1 MSLSFETE
9 IEIENT
15 PTDTGA
21 PAKRVATR
29 TVFFVTG
36 MAMGLWGALVP
47 YAQLRTQAEAGTLG
61 LLLLCLGAG
70 SLVSMLGSGK
80 IIGRFGCRNVIV
92 AAVVMYCLTLPLL
105 ATFSDIW
112 LLALSL
118 FIFGMGIGLADVAVN
133 VQGAM
138 VEQAAGK
145 PLMSGFHCLWSVGGI
160 AGAGGGAALLSS
172 GVTPQGSTFYVV
184 ALVILGTVYS
194 LRSLLPFGAH
204 EEERMEGKPKARP
217 NFRLVL
223 MAAMMMICFMA
234 EGAVLDWSGVFL
246 ARERGLALEHAGWGF
261 AVFAIVMS
269 LMRLTGDAIVSALGR
284 KRVLVVG
291 GILGI
296 AGYLMVVL
304 LPGWILPICGFA
316 LVGIGVANMAP
327 VLFTLA
333 GQEKV
338 MPVNM
343 SVAMVATLGY
353 FGILGGP
360 ALIGFIAHLSSL
372 YVAFSAVAAAFLIIT
387 FGACKLR
394 Y

>member
-1 MSLSFETE
+1 MSLSFE
-9 IEIENT
+9 IESENT
-15 PTDTGA
+15 PTGTGA

-29 TVFFVTG
+29 MIFFVTG

-47 YAQLRTQAEAGTLG
+47 YAQLRTHAEAGTLG

-70 SLVSMLGSGK
+70 SLLSMLGSGK
-80 IIGRFGCRNVIV
+80 IIGRFGCRNVIIT
-92 AAVVMYCLTLPLL
+92 AVVVYCLTLPLL
-105 ATFSDIW
+105 ATINDIW

-118 FIFGMGIGLADVAVN
+118 FIFGMGVGLADVAVN

-160 AGAGGGAALLSS
+160 AGAGTGTLLLSS
-172 GVTPQGSTFYVV
+172 GVTPQGCAFYVIT
-184 ALVILGTVYS
+184 LVLLGTVYS

-204 EEERMEGKPKARP
+204 EEGRADSQPKARP
-217 NFRLVL
+217 NFRLIL
-223 MAAMMMICFMA
+223 MAVMMMICFMA

-246 ARERGLALEHAGWGF
+246 ISERGLALEHAGWGF
-261 AVFAIVMS
+261 AVFSVAMS
-269 LMRLTGDAIVSALGR
+269 AMRLTGDATVSALGR
-284 KRVLVVG
+284 KRVLVIG

-304 LPGWILPICGFA
+304 LPGWILPTCGFA
-316 LVGIGVANMAP
+316 LVGIGVANIAP

-353 FGILGGP
+353 LGILGGP
-360 ALIGFIAHLSSL
+360 ALIGFIAHLTSL

-387 FGACKLR
+387 FGACKLK

>member
-1 MSLSFETE
+1 MSLSSE
-9 IEIENT
+9 IESLNSHA
-15 PTDTGA
+15 GS
-21 PAKRVATR
+21 PARRIATR
-29 TVFFVTG
+29 AIFFVTG
-36 MAMGLWGALVP
+36 MAMGLWAALVP
-47 YAQLRTQAEAGTLG
+47 YAQLRTHSEAGDLG

-70 SLVSMLGSGK
+70 SLLSMLGSGR
-80 IIGRFGCRNVIV
+80 IIGRFGCRAIIV
-92 AAVVMYCLTLPLL
+92 AAVVLYCLMLPVL
-105 ATFSDIW
+105 AVFSDIW

-133 VQGAM
+133 VQGTL
-138 VEQAAGK
+138 VEQAADK

-160 AGAGGGAALLSS
+160 AGAGGGALLLSA
-172 GVTPQGSTFYVV
+172 GITPLGSTFFAV
-184 ALVILGTVYS
+184 ALVVIVTAWSFRGM
-194 LRSLLPFGAH
+194 LPFGAH
-204 EEERMEGKPKARP
+204 EEEGAEGKPKARP

-223 MAAMMMICFMA
+223 MAVMAMICFMA
-234 EGAVLDWSGVFL
+234 EGAVLDWGGVFL
-246 ARERGLALEHAGWGF
+246 TRERGLALEHAGWGF
-261 AVFAIVMS
+261 AVFAVAMS
-269 LMRLTGDAIVSALGR
+269 LMRLTGDVIVSALGR
-284 KRVLVVG
+284 KRILVAG

-304 LPGWILPICGFA
+304 LPGWILPLCGFA
-316 LVGIGVANMAP
+316 LVGIGAANIVP
-327 VLFTLA
+327 VLITLA

-353 FGILGGP
+353 LGVLGGP

-387 FGACKLR
+387 FGAYKLK

>member
-1 MSLSFETE
+1 MSRSFEF
-9 IEIENT
+9 ENT
-15 PTDTGA
+15 SAGTGA

-29 TVFFVTG
+29 MIFFVTG

-47 YAQLRTQAEAGTLG
+47 YAQLRTQAEAATLG

-70 SLVSMLGSGK
+70 SLLSMLGSGK
-80 IIGRFGCRNVIV
+80 IIGRFGCRKVISV
-92 AAVVMYCLTLPLL
+92 AVVMYCLTLPLL
-105 ATFSDIW
+105 ATVSDIW
-112 LLALSL
+112 QLALSL
-118 FIFGMGIGLADVAVN
+118 FVFGMGIGLADVAVN

-145 PLMSGFHCLWSVGGI
+145 PLMSGFHCLWSIGGI
-160 AGAGGGAALLSS
+160 AGAGAGIFFLSS
-172 GVTPQGSTFYVV
+172 GYTPQVCAIYVV
-184 ALVILGTVYS
+184 ILVLLGTAYS
-194 LRSLLPFGAH
+194 FRSLLPFGAH
-204 EEERMEGKPKARP
+204 KEASAEEQPKARP
-217 NFRLVL
+217 NFRLIL
-223 MAAMMMICFMA
+223 MAIMMLICFMA

-246 ARERGLALEHAGWGF
+246 TRERGLLLEHAGWGF
-261 AVFAIVMS
+261 AVFAITMS
-269 LMRLTGDAIVSALGR
+269 LMRLTGDATVSALGR

-304 LPGWILPICGFA
+304 LPGWILPTCGFA

-353 FGILGGP
+353 LGILGGP

-387 FGACKLR
+387 FGAYKLR

>member
-1 MSLSFETE
+1 MSLSLE
-9 IEIENT
+9 IEFENT
-15 PTDTGA
+15 PTGTGA
-21 PAKRVATR
+21 PSKRVATQMI
-29 TVFFVTG
+29 FFVTG

-47 YAQLRTQAEAGTLG
+47 YAQLRTHAEASTLG

-70 SLVSMLGSGK
+70 SLLSMLSSGK

-92 AAVVMYCLTLPLL
+92 AAVVLYCLTLPLL
-105 ATFSDIW
+105 AMVSDNW
-112 LLALSL
+112 LLGLCL

-138 VEQAAGK
+138 VEQAAGE

-160 AGAGGGAALLSS
+160 AGAGAGALLLSS
-172 GVTPQGSTFYVV
+172 GVTPQGSACYVV
-184 ALVILGTVYS
+184 ILVLLGTAYS
-194 LRSLLPFGAH
+194 IRSLLPFGAH
-204 EEERMEGKPKARP
+204 EEERVEGQRKGRP

-223 MAAMMMICFMA
+223 IAVMMMICFMA

-246 ARERGLALEHAGWGF
+246 TGERGLALEHAGLGF
-261 AVFAIVMS
+261 AVFAIAMS

-284 KRVLVVG
+284 KQVLVVG

-316 LVGIGVANMAP
+316 LVGIGVANIAP

-353 FGILGGP
+353 LGILGGP
-360 ALIGFIAHLSSL
+360 ALIGFIAHFSSL
-372 YVAFSAVAAAFLIIT
+372 YVAFSVVAAAFVIIT
-387 FGACKLR
+387 FGAYKLK

>member
-1 MSLSFETE
+1 MSQSSEL
-9 IEIENT
+9 ENI
-15 PTDTGA
+15 PAGTGA
-21 PAKRVATR
+21 SVRRVATR
-29 TVFFVTG
+29 TIFFVTG

-47 YAQLRTQAEAGTLG
+47 YAQLRTHAEAGELG

-70 SLVSMLGSGK
+70 SLLSMLGSGK
-80 IIGRFGCRNVIV
+80 IIGHFGCRNVII

-112 LLALSL
+112 LLAMSL

-133 VQGAM
+133 VQGTM

-160 AGAGGGAALLSS
+160 VGAGGGSLLLSS
-172 GVTPQGSTFYVV
+172 GVTPQGSTFFVV
-184 ALVILGTVYS
+184 ALVILGTAYS

-204 EEERMEGKPKARP
+204 EEDSAEGQPKARP
-217 NFRLVL
+217 NFRLIL
-223 MAAMMMICFMA
+223 MAVMMMICFMA

-246 ARERGLALEHAGWGF
+246 ASERGLALEYAGWGF

-269 LMRLTGDAIVSALGR
+269 LMRFTGDAIVSALGR

-316 LVGIGVANMAP
+316 LVGVGVANIAP
-327 VLFTLA
+327 VLFTLV

-353 FGILGGP
+353 LGILGGP
-360 ALIGFIAHLSSL
+360 ALIGFIAHFSSL
-372 YVAFSAVAAAFLIIT
+372 YVAFSSVAAAFLIIT
-387 FGACKLR
+387 FGAYKLK